1 MPKKRKRLRKIWC
14 KRHSVSGAEV
24 SQRRDEIEQLFFPF
38 LFFSLSFASLFH
50 LKDFSCGKCEMSFQ
64 LRCSP
69 KPENTVNDFIHNNI
83 EYNRIP
89 TSSSRTR
96 YTQTNHHPSHPFPA
110 DTSGCPS
117 AFRTVRYSSL
127 LAGCDD
133 LRIDCADILLVT
145 LLTVVSNRKST
156 QLQSNMKIMRSRNLF
171 ESILI
176 MQISF
181 LFEATSFSF
190 LSIQIHSGAH
200 RIDLSQ

>member
-1 MPKKRKRLRKIWC
+1 MIEQREQGAVHYLPKKRKRLRKIWC

-38 LFFSLSFASLFH
+38 LCFSLSFASLFQ
-50 LKDFSCGKCEMSFQ
+50 LKDFSYGKCEMSFQ

-117 AFRTVRYSSL
+117 VLIPHAIHPLQDAMISALVVRMISW
-127 LAGCDD
+127 A
-133 LRIDCADILLVT
+133 
-145 LLTVVSNRKST
+145 VS
-156 QLQSNMKIMRSRNLF
+156 QS
-171 ESILI
+171 
-176 MQISF
+176 
-181 LFEATSFSF
+181 
-190 LSIQIHSGAH
+190 
-200 RIDLSQ
+200 

>member
-1 MPKKRKRLRKIWC
+1 ML
-14 KRHSVSGAEV
+14 SGQKTLWLNNNDNKEQYTIYRRRERGWERYGADV
-24 SQRRDEIEQLFFPF
+24 IRFLAQRRDEIEQLFFPF
-38 LFFSLSFASLFH
+38 LWFSLSFASLFQ

-127 LAGCDD
+127 LAGYQ
-133 LRIDCADILLVT
+133 RQEKY
-145 LLTVVSNRKST
+145 TVAEQYENHAIEESVRKYSD
-156 QLQSNMKIMRSRNLF
+156 NANF
-171 ESILI
+171 
-176 MQISF
+176 
-181 LFEATSFSF
+181 FSF
-190 LSIQIHSGAH
+190 WGNVIFFFYQS
-200 RIDLSQ
+200 